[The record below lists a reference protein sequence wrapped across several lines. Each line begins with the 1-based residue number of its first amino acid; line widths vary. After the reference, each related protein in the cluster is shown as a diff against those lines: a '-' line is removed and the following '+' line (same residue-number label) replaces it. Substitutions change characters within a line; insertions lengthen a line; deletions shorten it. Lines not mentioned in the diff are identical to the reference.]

1 MRARLAQVLAALA
14 FLNGAA
20 AFCAAPSR
28 LPVYIEDSHAGTFYW
43 LIQNLPLDR
52 DYQLVLIDA
61 HSDASEIL
69 GSDLIRDTVMD
80 SAGKGQLD
88 SLVHN
93 WRQEGRIQSFNW
105 IEPLMPHP
113 VTKTWWVPA
122 ESLSPDQIALKQ
134 QEVHREINAHQEV
147 STRRGGDLAN
157 RYEVV
162 DLDHFMEM
170 NIRTPVVVS
179 IDLDY
184 VAGMSDAAE
193 VRATLSRILAHV
205 LEFPDL
211 QAITFAVSRPFLESD
226 AQAHLLLYEA
236 LRYLTRIVNADI
248 AFEPFA
254 NTGPD
259 RSERAKDLYRR
270 RLQVPAYDLT
280 AAPSMLKSLLLQNA
294 ARIRMNVGS
303 ERWGLLLKQWQDANL
318 QPGVSLEVDRKPVVS
333 GTEFTVSEDG
343 TFKFAIQNLEN
354 LLHAEFRWHVLS
366 AERKVYNLTE
376 EDQGFANGAPKYIV
390 YRDNVVDAG
399 SGNGELEGAKL
410 VPFFDNVTGLGT
422 VRLYCEIKSGSNV
435 YFSEVIRLSR
445 YRGSGYI
452 GKLTEIFNLP
462 YVYGS
467 GLLNDNGRI
476 SADARQGADCS
487 HFIVYGRRRSG
498 AEIPYVD
505 PKELLPYLQQID
517 EVRFVKNGI
526 AYGQDGPIAIPEDL
540 WQRGLLLFLGKHVA
554 AVYDEPG
561 KTGVLNTKTQIV
573 HQLEGPPEIIT
584 FGAIAAKYKRIRVMT
599 FR

>member
-69 GSDLIRDTVMD
+69 GSDLIRDTVMV

-122 ESLSPDQIALKQ
+122 ESLSPDQIAQKQ
-134 QEVHREINAHQEV
+134 QDVHREINAHQEV
-147 STRRGGDLAN
+147 STRRSGDLAN

-162 DLDHFMEM
+162 DLDRFMEM
-170 NIRTPVVVS
+170 NIRVPVVVS

-184 VAGMSDAAE
+184 FAGMNDAAQ
-193 VRATLSRILAHV
+193 VRATLSQILAHV
-205 LEFPDL
+205 LEFSDL
-211 QAITFAVSRPFLESD
+211 QAVTFAISRPFLESD

-254 NTGPD
+254 SAGPD

-270 RLQVPAYDLT
+270 RLKVPAYDVS
-280 AAPSMLKSLLLQNA
+280 AASPALKSLLLQNA
-294 ARIRMNVGS
+294 ARIRVVV
-303 ERWGLLLKQWQDANL
+303 ERDRWNQQLSTWNEAKVLPRIGLKVDQDSA
-318 QPGVSLEVDRKPVVS
+318 EV
-333 GTEFTVSEDG
+333 GTEFTVSADRAFKLAIED
-343 TFKFAIQNLEN
+343 AANWP
-354 LLHAEFRWHVLS
+354 HAEFHWHVLS
-366 AERKVYNLTE
+366 AEHKVYNLTE

-390 YRDNVVDAG
+390 YRDDLVDAG
-399 SGNGELEGAKL
+399 SGTGELDGAKL
-410 VPFFDNVTGLGT
+410 FPFFDKVTGLGT
-422 VRLYCEIKSGSNV
+422 VRLYCEIRSGSNV
-435 YFSEVIRLSR
+435 YFSELIRLSR

-505 PKELLPYLQQID
+505 PKELLPYLRQID
-517 EVRFVKNGI
+517 EVQSVRDGI
-526 AYGQDGPIAIPEDL
+526 AYGRDGPIAIPEDL
-540 WQRGLLLFLGKHVA
+540 WKRGLLLFLGKHVA
-554 AVYDEPG
+554 AVYDAPG
-561 KTGVLNTKTQIV
+561 TATVLNANTRIV
-573 HQLEGPPEIIT
+573 HQLEGPPEITT
-584 FGAIAAKYKRIRVMT
+584 FGAIAAKYKKIRVMT